1 MIKEINLFGIFIA
14 PFAGYMAIAVI
25 VFIPIRYYFDR
36 IQMQR
41 YVWHRALFDLSLY
54 VIILSL
60 VGLIF

>member
-14 PFAGYMAIAVI
+14 PFAGYLALALVL
-25 VFIPIRYYFDR
+25 FLPIRYYFDR
-36 IQMQR
+36 IQIQKF
-41 YVWHRALFDLSLY
+41 VWHRALFDMAVF